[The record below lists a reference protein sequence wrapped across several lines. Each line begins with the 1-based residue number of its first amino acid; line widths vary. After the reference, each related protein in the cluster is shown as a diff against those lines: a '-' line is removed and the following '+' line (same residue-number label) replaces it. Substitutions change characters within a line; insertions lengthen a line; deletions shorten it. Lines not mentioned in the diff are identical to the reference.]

1 MTILL
6 AMGVVPN
13 ASAMPDLPTAIVLL
27 ANGFAWR

>member
-6 AMGVVPN
+6 TGAVPTPN
-13 ASAMPDLPTAIVLL
+13 VLPDLPAAIVLL